1 MCRKSFDAPK
11 KTFYRPGKNIYRAV
25 KTFYISIN
33 LLIACV
39 EMFDLAVEKIIV
51 DKTAANEIIYF
62 CTKQKGGLRS
72 HHAVIN
78 ALANGFLELTL
89 L

>member
-1 MCRKSFDAPK
+1 
-11 KTFYRPGKNIYRAV
+11 
-25 KTFYISIN
+25 
-33 LLIACV
+33 
-39 EMFDLAVEKIIV
+39 MFDLAVEKIIV

-62 CTKQKGGLRS
+62 CTEQKGGLRS